1 MYSKLYVRL
10 DKYYRMK
17 CPNCQKETTNPK
29 YCSRSCAAS
38 FTNRLSPKR
47 KLTKKCSKCDN
58 IVRNYRSRLC
68 KDHFQ
73 EAKLASNEAYRNRTI
88 GFYRSKECLKELHK
102 SSIHAHVR
110 GLCGIWL
117 KHLKKKPCNICGY
130 KLHVELCHIKPLS
143 SFPDD
148 ALLSEVN
155 SETNVVQLCRNCH
168 WELDHGLVKLEE

>member
-1 MYSKLYVRL
+1 MYIRL

-17 CPNCQKETTNPK
+17 CIYCQTETSNPK
-29 YCSRSCAAS
+29 YCSRSCCAS
-38 FTNRLSPKR
+38 HTNKLSPKR
-47 KLTKKCSKCDN
+47 KLTKMCSKCDN

-68 KDHFQ
+68 EQHFQ
-73 EAKLASNEAYRNRTI
+73 EAKLASNEAYKNRTI

-143 SFPDD
+143 SFPDN

-155 SETNVVQLCRNCH
+155 SENNVIQLCRNCH
-168 WELDHGLVKLEE
+168 WELDHGLVELKK